1 MSSSEEDKSIL
12 SEEDKSV
19 LSSANVIMARHRKKK
34 WRHRFLFSGGS
45 SKKLKKSK
53 TKSQSVGCLIEST
66 TGSLFG
72 NIDSFHG
79 SWANLDSV
87 SVTSNMSDDSRSLD
101 SEDTCSV
108 DRLHVPV
115 QYYNAS
121 GILHSSQESL
131 LSTDDDKSVRTILNK
146 SILSILVNSY
156 APSR

>member
-1 MSSSEEDKSIL
+1 LSSSIDKRDSCEECKIPESLEYCTGTCSL
-12 SEEDKSV
+12 SMLHV
-19 LSSANVIMARHRKKK
+19 KK
-34 WRHRFLFSGGS
+34 WRHRFRFSGES

-87 SVTSNMSDDSRSLD
+87 SVTSNTSDDSRSLD
-101 SEDTCSV
+101 SQDTCSM

-115 QYYNAS
+115 QYSNDS

-131 LSTDDDKSVRTILNK
+131 LSIDDDKSGDSPENRNLCRHFF
-146 SILSILVNSY
+146 L
-156 APSR
+156 